1 MSGTIQAGN
10 LTDGSQTRSME
21 ELLAVAPRAYVV
33 MNTMVTPIV
42 IKSQYNISSVTDHG
56 VGNYTLN
63 FAKPMPSMNYYMSWG
78 TLSDANNA
86 GGSLNVKGY
95 GAYNNAASPIEKTL
109 TSYRILHWAGTSLY
123 DSYDMHVVIG
133 GG

>member
-56 VGNYTLN
+56 VGIYRLN
-63 FAKPMPSMNYYMSWG
+63 FTTVFHDSNYVVNASMG
-78 TLSDANNA
+78 TGLNPGATADNDAYCHL
-86 GGSLNVKGY
+86 GEHLPESFTLYVES
-95 GAYNNAASPIEKTL
+95 AAD
-109 TSYRILHWAGTSLY
+109 A
-123 DSYDMHVVIG
+123 SYDRAYVSVVIFN
-133 GG
+133 